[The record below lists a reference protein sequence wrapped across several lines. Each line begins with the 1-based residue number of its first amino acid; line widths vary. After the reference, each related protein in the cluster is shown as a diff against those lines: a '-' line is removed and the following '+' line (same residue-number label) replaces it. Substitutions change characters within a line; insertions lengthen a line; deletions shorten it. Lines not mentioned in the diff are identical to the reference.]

1 MCEFISYVKKSNQ
14 LFYLT
19 DDEIFSKEGREKLS
33 GCQDNDFIGHGAIK
47 KFFDIKGGEDHEVRD
62 FWNTDKLP
70 KELADKI
77 ANFDSY
83 WGKTFKKYFM
93 NDDLRY
99 IISKAPEMWKSKA
112 SELLLT
118 QNPSNI
124 DLRYIVCYSIE
135 KYKAKASEQLLAQNP
150 SNIDLRDII
159 CYSIKEYKSKA
170 WEQLLTQNPS
180 NYDLRDIVYNSTK
193 EYKAK
198 AWEQLLAQNPSNK
211 FFHSLKIIFKQLTKI
226 FA

>member
-1 MCEFISYVKKSNQ
+1 MYEFISYIQKGDQ

-33 GCQDNDFIGHGAIK
+33 DCQDNDFIGHGAIR

-83 WGKTFKKYFM
+83 WGKTFKRYFM
-93 NDDLRY
+93 NDDLR
-99 IISKAPEMWKSKA
+99 
-112 SELLLT
+112 
-118 QNPSNI
+118 
-124 DLRYIVCYSIE
+124 
-135 KYKAKASEQLLAQNP
+135 
-150 SNIDLRDII
+150 DII
-159 CYSIKEYKSKA
+159 C
-170 WEQLLTQNPS
+170 
-180 NYDLRDIVYNSTK
+180 NSTE

-198 AWEQLLAQNPSNK
+198 AWEQLLAQRPSRYDLDCIICYSTEEYK
-211 FFHSLKIIFKQLTKI
+211 TKAKELLK
-226 FA
+226 